1 MTRKVDRLYCC
12 RRSEETCWVAIRDQY
27 LGPLFRSLQ
36 PVKVEQFVKIGHNS
50 YNFLSWSETN
60 LSITLAPHLQSHRT
74 ILVAQGM
81 TYQSSKSMP
90 SIVEFRKQKSFS
102 SQFDKT
108 SEQATCDAE
117 ITEKVLSITDDAT
130 EEDQNQISVL
140 LDHWQQKM
148 VCTSSH

>member
-1 MTRKVDRLYCC
+1 
-12 RRSEETCWVAIRDQY
+12 
-27 LGPLFRSLQ
+27 
-36 PVKVEQFVKIGHNS
+36 
-50 YNFLSWSETN
+50 
-60 LSITLAPHLQSHRT
+60 
-74 ILVAQGM
+74 
-81 TYQSSKSMP
+81 MP

-140 LDHWQQKM
+140 LDH
-148 VCTSSH
+148 